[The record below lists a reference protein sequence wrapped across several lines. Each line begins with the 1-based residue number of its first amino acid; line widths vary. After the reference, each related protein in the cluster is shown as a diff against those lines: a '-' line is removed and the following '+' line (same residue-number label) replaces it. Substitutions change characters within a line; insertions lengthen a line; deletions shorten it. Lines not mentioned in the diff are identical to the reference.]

1 MEEKLAENTSLSR
14 NELFENNSIQKEKIE
29 DKNNRPTNNYINDSL
44 IFSIFLEYPVLYEKY
59 GAEILNI
66 IRDQSIKEMLKMF
79 PKLKINNKYNIS
91 RFLEMEDKYKELF
104 IKHSS
109 NKVIDKTE
117 SNARET
123 LDSILK
129 NIKLKNNE
137 EEYFI
142 ILKKYSNGEGLSDQ
156 EKLILKNFKK

>member
-1 MEEKLAENTSLSR
+1 MLLV
-14 NELFENNSIQKEKIE
+14 
-29 DKNNRPTNNYINDSL
+29 
-44 IFSIFLEYPVLYEKY
+44 FSIFLEYPILYEKY
-59 GAEILNI
+59 GSGIINI
-66 IRDQSIKEMLKMF
+66 IKDESIKKMLEMF
-79 PKLKINNKYNIS
+79 PKLKINDKYHMS
-91 RFLEMEDKYKELF
+91 RFLEMGDEYKELF

-117 SNARET
+117 NDARET

-137 EEYFI
+137 EEYFM
-142 ILKKYSNGEGLSDQ
+142 ILEKYSNGEELSDE

>member
-1 MEEKLAENTSLSR
+1 
-14 NELFENNSIQKEKIE
+14 
-29 DKNNRPTNNYINDSL
+29 
-44 IFSIFLEYPVLYEKY
+44 
-59 GAEILNI
+59 
-66 IRDQSIKEMLKMF
+66 MLKMF
-79 PKLKINNKYNIS
+79 PELKINNKYHIS
-91 RFLEMEDKYKELF
+91 RFLEMEEKYKELF
-104 IKHSS
+104 IKYSS

-137 EEYFI
+137 EEYFM
-142 ILKKYSNGEGLSDQ
+142 ILKKYSNGEGLSNQ